1 MLIYVHSIDGDL
13 HEVEIQGNQTFWEF
27 RKKACDLMGQNPND
41 VIFTA
46 DKEYNYDYNS
56 KKINEIQGIEDNMT
70 FYAVYQVGG
79 GTKGI
84 RY

>member
-1 MLIYVHSIDGDL
+1 
-13 HEVEIQGNQTFWEF
+13 
-27 RKKACDLMGQNPND
+27 MGQNPND

-46 DKEYNYDYNS
+46 DKEYNYEYNS

-79 GTKGI
+79 GKKGI